1 MSITI
6 ILHISNEEPILG
18 EIENMPELTDQM
30 ILVSNPR
37 RRDGKDIH
45 YLEDEVMTMIIPW
58 HRINFVEV
66 MPSDEEMEEIITFVR
81 E

>member
-37 RRDGKDIH
+37 RRDGKDLH
-45 YLEDEVMTMIIPW
+45 YLEDEVMTMIVPW

-66 MPSDEEMEEIITFVR
+66 MPSAEEMEEIITFVR